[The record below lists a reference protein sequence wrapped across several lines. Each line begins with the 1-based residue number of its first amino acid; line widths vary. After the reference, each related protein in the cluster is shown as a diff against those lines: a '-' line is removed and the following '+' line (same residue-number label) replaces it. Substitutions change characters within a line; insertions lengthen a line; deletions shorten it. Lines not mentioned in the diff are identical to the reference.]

1 MQSHTP
7 TTPFGRRP
15 LTLAHVATR
24 MAASARLPEKAVH
37 KWKIFRAIC
46 TARPQLGVSERA
58 LSVLNALLTF
68 HPETTLTGEDELVVF
83 PSNEQ
88 LSLRAHGMP
97 ASTLRRHL
105 AVLVDAGLIARR
117 DSPNGKRYARKNR
130 AGAIELAFGFDLS
143 PLVVRSDEIE
153 NLAKEVEAEARALK
167 LARERITLC
176 RRDIAKMIATGIEE
190 GVVMGGAGQGPASWQ
205 EIHATFRALVEEIPR
220 TATRE
225 QLEPMADFLSAFA
238 DDVLKLLETHIKTEN
253 PSGNESQTERHIQNS
268 NPEPPIEV
276 EPSLREGRAKRAE
289 PNSRIPAATE
299 RTYPLGMVLSAC
311 PDIVDYAKGG
321 IANWRDFLATAAVV
335 RPMLGISPSA
345 WEEARTVMGEAE
357 AAVVVACL
365 LQRSSTIQSA
375 GGYLR
380 ELTRKAG
387 EGEFSLGP
395 VLMAQ
400 INARNR
406 ERRSA

>member
-1 MQSHTP
+1 MQSRQP
-7 TTPFGRRP
+7 TTPFGRRS
-15 LTLAHVATR
+15 LTLAHVAAQ
-24 MAASARLPEKAVH
+24 MAASARQPDKVVH
-37 KWKIFRAIC
+37 KWRIFRAIC
-46 TARPQLGVSERA
+46 TARPALCVSERSLA
-58 LSVLNALLTF
+58 VLNALLSF
-68 HPETTLTGEDELVVF
+68 HPETTLAAEDDLIVF

-88 LSLRAHGMP
+88 LCLRTHGMP
-97 ASTLRRHL
+97 PSTLRRQL
-105 AVLVDAGLIARR
+105 AALVDAGLIVRR
-117 DSPNGKRYARKNR
+117 DSPNGKRYARKGR
-130 AGAIELAFGFDLS
+130 GGEITLAFGFDLS
-143 PLVVRSDEIE
+143 PLAARAEEFERMAEEI
-153 NLAKEVEAEARALK
+153 EAEARAVR
-167 LARERITLC
+167 LAKERITLC
-176 RRDIAKMIATGIEE
+176 RRDIAKMIATGVEE
-190 GVVMGGAGQGPASWQ
+190 DVPTCGAGQGPASWQ
-205 EIHATFRALVEEIPR
+205 EVHAAFRGLVEGISRNAGLDE
-220 TATRE
+220 
-225 QLEPMADFLSAFA
+225 LEVAAEALSSLAN
-238 DDVLKLLETHIKTEN
+238 DVLNLLENHLKVTII
-253 PSGNESQTERHIQNS
+253 SANESHNERHKQNS
-268 NPEPPIEV
+268 NPNSQIEL
-276 EPSLREGRAKRAE
+276 EPSLREGRAERAAS
-289 PNSRIPAATE
+289 NARTSAATE

-395 VLMAQ
+395 ILMAQ
-400 INARNR
+400 INAKNR